1 MAFNSA
7 ARRSWVKHYIEE
19 TGNVSA
25 TCRHFG
31 ISRAT
36 FYKWLSRYDPSK
48 PSKPLKSQSRRPHT
62 KRVSTRSPMDIEI
75 LAELAMGHPR
85 WGAGRL
91 ASKMQE
97 HGIPISRATVG
108 RMLSQIRRRCPLCHM
123 AEVHDAGL
131 HALHRDLSRI
141 RLRGE
146 EDRARREFALQGL
159 SN

>member
-7 ARRSWVKHYIEE
+7 ARRSWVKHYSEE
-19 TGNVSA
+19 TGNISA

-36 FYKWLSRYDPSK
+36 FYKWLNRYDPSK
-48 PSKPLKSQSRRPHT
+48 PSKPLLSRSRRPHT

-75 LAELAMGHPR
+75 LAELGMRNPR

-97 HGIPISRATVG
+97 HGIAVSRATVG
-108 RMLSQIRRRCPLCHM
+108 RMLFQIRRRCPLCHM
-123 AEVHDAGL
+123 AEVHNPGL
-131 HALHRDLSRI
+131 HALHRDLSTI

-146 EDRARREFALQGL
+146 EERASREFALQGL
-159 SN
+159 SS